1 MHLSLLRMLSN
12 GFKTY
17 FGISDMIMICG
28 IHLHRTCK
36 KLSKT
41 KDMKFLGISVLLLR
55 IKDHCFC
62 TCENNPCIYS
72 TLYEDWSLFTSNYC
86 FYKEN
91 LALEHNDLEFQE
103 P

>member
-1 MHLSLLRMLSN
+1 MLFPLLFKAQQDELSCSLPILMQVLKARAQSAMIPVKKTAKDEWILHLSLLHMLSN

-41 KDMKFLGISVLLLR
+41 KDIKF
-55 IKDHCFC
+55 
-62 TCENNPCIYS
+62 
-72 TLYEDWSLFTSNYC
+72 
-86 FYKEN
+86 
-91 LALEHNDLEFQE
+91 
-103 P
+103 